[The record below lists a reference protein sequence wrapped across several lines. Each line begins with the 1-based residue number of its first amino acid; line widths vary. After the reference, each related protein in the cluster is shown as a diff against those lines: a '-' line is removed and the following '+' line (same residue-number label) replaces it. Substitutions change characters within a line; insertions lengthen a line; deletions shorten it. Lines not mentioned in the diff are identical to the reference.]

1 MRNLDFG
8 YLKSVISLEQ
18 VLAAKQLLDRFCSRG
33 DSLVGPCPLHHGDNP
48 HAFVISRHKN
58 LWYCFT
64 RCARG
69 GDVIDFVRLHDGRS
83 YRETALWLASL
94 AGQAPTHT
102 PAAHVT
108 FVPFTRWLRLEHE
121 IPFLAE
127 KGITPTTA
135 RRFETGLYPGQGFLK
150 GCVAVRLHDPHGQPL
165 GYAGRR
171 LDPDQA
177 RRYGKW
183 KLPPR
188 LPKRTILFNFHRVR
202 GDLAQGLV
210 IVEDPWSVMRL
221 AQLDIPAVALLGTSL
236 SHTQHALLEP
246 VPRLGLMLDGDS
258 AGAAATQVLRARFPH
273 TKTRAARLPDGLDPD
288 QLDDLE
294 LATLVTTI
302 LRQDPPET

>member
-1 MRNLDFG
+1 MTTLDFG

-18 VLAAKQLLDRFCSRG
+18 VLAARQLLGPFRSRG

-69 GDVIDFVRLHDGRS
+69 GDLIDFVRLYDGRS
-83 YRETALWLASL
+83 YRDTALWLASL
-94 AGQAPTHT
+94 AGQEPTHIPT
-102 PAAHVT
+102 DNVT
-108 FVPFTRWLRLEHE
+108 FVPFTRWLRLQHE
-121 IPFLAE
+121 TSFLAE
-127 KGITPTTA
+127 KGITPITA
-135 RRFETGLYPGQGFLK
+135 RRFDTGLYPGHGFLK
-150 GCVAVRLHDPHGQPL
+150 DSVAVRLHDPKGQPL
-165 GYAGRR
+165 GYAGRK

-183 KLPPR
+183 RLPPR

-202 GDLAQGLV
+202 SYLARGLV

-236 SHTQHALLEP
+236 SHTQQALLDP
-246 VPRLGLMLDGDS
+246 VPRLGLMLDGDT
-258 AGAAATQVLRARFPH
+258 AGAAATQTIQARFPH
-273 TKTRAARLPDGLDPD
+273 TQARAARLPDGLDPD

-294 LATLVTTI
+294 LATLAATI
-302 LRQDPPET
+302 LPQDHPKA